1 MDYNISV
8 QLKGKIYIGVIS
20 IICLFI
26 DLIAFFFLY
35 FNNSRKQNKSLIPN
49 IIIVGC
55 FFQSII
61 SYCCLISTNIN
72 DFFNNNPLPKILTF
86 NFIIKGEEKFSI
98 FFGLTEY
105 LTNFM
110 KFFNFAIFIFSLIGS
125 YMTEI
130 FYCFES
136 IYLFQNPVSNTKTR
150 KIIYALLGSIITLIV
165 GFYSIGN
172 AFDPEKINKN
182 VNRSYI
188 FDDLDNDFDSILRN
202 CFSFDLEFAS
212 NFSNCVKIIFGN
224 DDRYFGIIIK
234 CINFPL
240 LILTIIYIFIDL
252 ISVVAILNSIKVQ
265 SKLFIY
271 EKAIFR
277 TRHIFYSFFGIIL
290 TLAIVI
296 PLYFI
301 IINENSYINDEIK
314 KYNILCS
321 FITIGLNIFG
331 VSNSIFRFLEIDI
344 PNHISFSGN
353 LSKEGYN
360 GKAIQQFLKL
370 IEDNEEKEN
379 LKLKL
384 QGKEE
389 EILRVSKVFED
400 KPFDE
405 KNIKEYLSHKK
416 SKGDIKNKL
425 SLSAQIAC
433 DFLSESVYYIVSC
446 ITYIGKNIKE
456 IPMIGDESYTM
467 CNEHILKTDSII
479 RKKKNNYKEIINND
493 LLIEKRDNRLL
504 SLISDDIKVAD
515 EEEKNLINTDDI
527 NKPEI
532 DDFIKPK
539 ENDSK
544 ENEWITHSIS
554 LKQVKLGNFFT
565 NFFSRNIKIIE
576 YAPEIF
582 RNILRLDKIDKK
594 QLISSFNVID
604 NILKLSN
611 FKGSEGKSGSIFF
624 ETHDKKF
631 IIKTISE
638 GELKSMMDNLI
649 QKYYTLFSTNVFS
662 NLTRIYGLYTLI
674 LGMSKVH
681 VVVMENIFP
690 FDKKS
695 LVCKYDLK
703 GSSAGRKTKKI
714 FDKKGVTLKDNDY
727 IELSNKDS
735 KFKINLTDESK
746 DYINQVMSGD
756 LNILEEARLM
766 DYSLFVCIAKKKL
779 IEKEKD
785 KIIIKDRIFES
796 TDKRYVYIL
805 GIIDYLTE
813 FGTKKKLE
821 YRYKRFFNKKKYAMS
836 SINPSKY
843 RQRFILFLK
852 KYSVL

>member
-1 MDYNISV
+1 MDYNDSV
-8 QLKGKIYIGVIS
+8 QLKGKIYIGIIS
-20 IICLFI
+20 IICLLVDI
-26 DLIAFFFLY
+26 IAFFFLY

-72 DFFNNNPLPKILTF
+72 DFFNNNPLPKILSFDFSLKGNENF
-86 NFIIKGEEKFSI
+86 NI
-98 FFGLTEY
+98 FFGLNEY
-105 LTNFM
+105 LIFFM
-110 KFFNFAIFIFSLIGS
+110 KFFNFTIFIFSMIGS

-150 KIIYALLGSIITLIV
+150 KIIYVLLGSIVTIIV
-165 GFYSIGN
+165 ACYSIGN
-172 AFDPEKINKN
+172 AFNPEKINKN
-182 VNRSYI
+182 VNRLYI
-188 FDDLDNDFDSILRN
+188 FEELDNDFDSILKN
-202 CFSFDLEFAS
+202 CFTFDLEFAS
-212 NFSNCVKIIFGN
+212 NFSKCVKIIFGN

-240 LILTIIYIFIDL
+240 LILATIYIFIDL

-271 EKAIFR
+271 EKTIFR
-277 TRHIFYSFFGIIL
+277 TRHIFYSLFGIIF
-290 TLAIVI
+290 TLAIVFS
-296 PLYFI
+296 LYFI
-301 IINENSYINDEIK
+301 IINENSYINDQIN

-321 FITIGLNIFG
+321 FITIGFNIFG
-331 VSNSIFRFLEIDI
+331 LSNSIFRILEIDI
-344 PNHISFSGN
+344 LNRISFSGN
-353 LSKEGYN
+353 LFKEGYN
-360 GKAIQQFLKL
+360 EKAIQQFLKL
-370 IEDNEEKEN
+370 IEDNEEKE
-379 LKLKL
+379 KLIQKL
-384 QGKEE
+384 QGKKEE
-389 EILRVSKVFED
+389 NQRISKIFED
-400 KPFDE
+400 KPLDE
-405 KNIKEYLSHKK
+405 KNINDYLSHKK
-416 SKGDIKNKL
+416 NKEGIKNKL

-433 DFLSESVYYIVSC
+433 DFISESVYYIVSC
-446 ITYIGKNIKE
+446 MTYIGKNIKE

-467 CNEHILKTDSII
+467 CNEHILKTDSSM
-479 RKKKNNYKEIINND
+479 RKKKNKYKDIINND
-493 LLIEKRDNRLL
+493 LIIEKRDNRLL
-504 SLISDDIKVAD
+504 SLIGDDMKVD
-515 EEEKNLINTDDI
+515 NEEENNMINTNEI
-527 NKPEI
+527 NKQENEDI
-532 DDFIKPK
+532 EPK

-544 ENEWITHSIS
+544 ENEWITRSIS

-565 NFFSRNIKIIE
+565 NFFSRKIKIIE

-594 QLISSFNVID
+594 QLISSFNVAD

-638 GELKSMMDNLI
+638 GELKSMMNKLI

-662 NLTRIYGLYTLI
+662 NLTHIYGLYTLI

-681 VVVMENIFP
+681 VAVMENIFP

-695 LVCKYDLK
+695 LICKYDLK
-703 GSSAGRKTKKI
+703 GSSAGRRTKKI

-735 KFKINLTDESK
+735 KYKINLTNESK

-756 LNILEEARLM
+756 LNILEEAKLM
-766 DYSLFVCIAKKKL
+766 DYSLFVCIAKKKN

-796 TDKRYVYIL
+796 TNKKYVYIL

-821 YRYKRFFNKKKYAMS
+821 YSYKRFFNKKKYAMS

>member
-1 MDYNISV
+1 MVYNDSV
-8 QLKGKIYIGVIS
+8 ELKGRTYIGIIS
-20 IICLFI
+20 IICLLV

-72 DFFNNNPLPKILTF
+72 DFFNNNPLPKILKF
-86 NFIIKGEEKFSI
+86 NFFTKREEKFSV

-110 KFFNFAIFIFSLIGS
+110 KFFNFAVFIFSLIGS

-136 IYLFQNPVSNTKTR
+136 IYLFQNPVSNTKNR
-150 KIIYALLGSIITLIV
+150 KILYSSLGSIITLIV

-172 AFDPEKINKN
+172 AFNPEKINKN
-182 VNRSYI
+182 VNRPYI
-188 FDDLDNDFDSILRN
+188 FDDLDNDYDSILRN
-202 CFSFDLEFAS
+202 CFNFDLEFAS

-240 LILTIIYIFIDL
+240 LILAIIFIFIDL

-290 TLAIVI
+290 TFSIVI

-301 IINENSYINDEIK
+301 IINENSYINDKIN

-344 PNHISFSGN
+344 LNHISFSGN
-353 LSKEGYN
+353 LFKEGYN
-360 GKAIQQFLKL
+360 EKAIQQFLKL
-370 IEDNEEKEN
+370 IEDNEEKE
-379 LKLKL
+379 KLIQKL
-384 QGKEE
+384 QGKVEE
-389 EILRVSKVFED
+389 SLRISKVFED

-405 KNIKEYLSHKK
+405 KNINEYLSHKK
-416 SKGDIKNKL
+416 SKQDIKNKL
-425 SLSAQIAC
+425 TLSAQIAC

-467 CNEHILKTDSII
+467 CNEHILKTDSSIGH
-479 RKKKNNYKEIINND
+479 KKNNYKEIINND

-504 SLISDDIKVAD
+504 SLIGEDIKVANED
-515 EEEKNLINTDDI
+515 ENNLINTNEI
-527 NKPEI
+527 NK
-532 DDFIKPK
+532 KAK

-544 ENEWITHSIS
+544 ENEWITRSIS

-565 NFFSRNIKIIE
+565 NFFSRKIKIIE

-649 QKYYTLFSTNVFS
+649 KKYYTLFSTNVFS

-796 TDKRYVYIL
+796 TDKKYVYIL

-821 YRYKRFFNKKKYAMS
+821 YSYKRFINKKKYAMS

>member
-1 MDYNISV
+1 MDYNDSV
-8 QLKGKIYIGVIS
+8 QLKGKIYIGIIS
-20 IICLFI
+20 IICLLVDI
-26 DLIAFFFLY
+26 IAFFFLY

-72 DFFNNNPLPKILTF
+72 DFFNNNPLPKILSFDFSLKGNENF
-86 NFIIKGEEKFSI
+86 NI
-98 FFGLTEY
+98 FFGLNEY
-105 LTNFM
+105 LIFFM
-110 KFFNFAIFIFSLIGS
+110 KFFNFTIFIFSMIGS

-136 IYLFQNPVSNTKTR
+136 IYLFQNPVSNTKNR
-150 KIIYALLGSIITLIV
+150 KIIYVLLGSIVTIIV
-165 GFYSIGN
+165 ACYSIGN
-172 AFDPEKINKN
+172 AFNPEKINKN
-182 VNRSYI
+182 VNRLYI
-188 FDDLDNDFDSILRN
+188 FEELDNDFDSILKN
-202 CFSFDLEFAS
+202 CFTFDLEFAS
-212 NFSNCVKIIFGN
+212 NFSKCVKIIFGN

-240 LILTIIYIFIDL
+240 LILATIYIFIDL

-271 EKAIFR
+271 EKTIFR
-277 TRHIFYSFFGIIL
+277 TRHIFYSLFGIIF
-290 TLAIVI
+290 TLAIVFS
-296 PLYFI
+296 LYFI
-301 IINENSYINDEIK
+301 IINENSYINDQIN

-321 FITIGLNIFG
+321 FITIGFNIFG
-331 VSNSIFRFLEIDI
+331 LSNSIFRILEIDI
-344 PNHISFSGN
+344 LNRISFSGN
-353 LSKEGYN
+353 LFKEGYN
-360 GKAIQQFLKL
+360 EKAIQQFLKL
-370 IEDNEEKEN
+370 IEDNEEKE
-379 LKLKL
+379 KLIQKL
-384 QGKEE
+384 QGKKEE
-389 EILRVSKVFED
+389 NQRISKIFED
-400 KPFDE
+400 KPLDE
-405 KNIKEYLSHKK
+405 KNINDYLSHKK
-416 SKGDIKNKL
+416 NKEGIKNKL

-433 DFLSESVYYIVSC
+433 DFISESVYYIVSYM
-446 ITYIGKNIKE
+446 TYIGKNIKE

-467 CNEHILKTDSII
+467 CNEHILKTDSSM
-479 RKKKNNYKEIINND
+479 RKKKNNYKDIINND
-493 LLIEKRDNRLL
+493 LIIEKRDKRLL
-504 SLISDDIKVAD
+504 SLIGDDMKVD
-515 EEEKNLINTDDI
+515 NEEESNMINTNEI
-527 NKPEI
+527 NKQENEDI
-532 DDFIKPK
+532 EPK

-544 ENEWITHSIS
+544 ENEWITRSIS

-565 NFFSRNIKIIE
+565 NFFSRKIKIIE

-594 QLISSFNVID
+594 QLISSFNVAD

-638 GELKSMMDNLI
+638 GELKSMMNKLI

-662 NLTRIYGLYTLI
+662 NLTHIYGLYTLI

-681 VVVMENIFP
+681 VAVMENIFP

-695 LVCKYDLK
+695 LICKYDLK
-703 GSSAGRKTKKI
+703 GSSAGRRTKKI

-735 KFKINLTDESK
+735 KYKINLTNESK

-756 LNILEEARLM
+756 LNILEEAKLM
-766 DYSLFVCIAKKKL
+766 DYSLFVCIAKKKN

-796 TDKRYVYIL
+796 TNKKYVYIL

-821 YRYKRFFNKKKYAMS
+821 YSYKRFFNKKKYAMS

>member
-1 MDYNISV
+1 MDYNDSV
-8 QLKGKIYIGVIS
+8 ELKGRTYIGIIS
-20 IICLFI
+20 IICLLV

-72 DFFNNNPLPKILTF
+72 DFFNNNPLPKILKF
-86 NFIIKGEEKFSI
+86 NFFIKREEKFSV

-110 KFFNFAIFIFSLIGS
+110 KFFNFAVFIFSLIGS

-136 IYLFQNPVSNTKTR
+136 IYLFQNPVSNTKNR
-150 KIIYALLGSIITLIV
+150 KILYSSLGSIITLIV

-172 AFDPEKINKN
+172 AFNPEKINKN
-182 VNRSYI
+182 VNRPYI
-188 FDDLDNDFDSILRN
+188 FDDLDNDYDSILRN
-202 CFSFDLEFAS
+202 CFNFDLEFAS
-212 NFSNCVKIIFGN
+212 NFSNCAKIIFGN
-224 DDRYFGIIIK
+224 DDRYFRIIIK

-240 LILTIIYIFIDL
+240 LILAIIFIFIDL

-290 TLAIVI
+290 TFSIVI

-301 IINENSYINDEIK
+301 IINENSYINDKIN

-344 PNHISFSGN
+344 LNHISFSGN
-353 LSKEGYN
+353 LFKEGYN
-360 GKAIQQFLKL
+360 EKAIQQFLKL
-370 IEDNEEKEN
+370 IEDNEEKE
-379 LKLKL
+379 KLIQKL
-384 QGKEE
+384 QGKVEE
-389 EILRVSKVFED
+389 SLRISKVFED

-405 KNIKEYLSHKK
+405 KNINEYLSHKK
-416 SKGDIKNKL
+416 SKQDIKNKL
-425 SLSAQIAC
+425 TLSAQIAC

-467 CNEHILKTDSII
+467 CNEHILKTDSSIGH
-479 RKKKNNYKEIINND
+479 KKNNYKEIINND

-504 SLISDDIKVAD
+504 SLIED
-515 EEEKNLINTDDI
+515 ENNLINTNEI
-527 NKPEI
+527 NK
-532 DDFIKPK
+532 KAK

-544 ENEWITHSIS
+544 ENEWITRSIS

-565 NFFSRNIKIIE
+565 NFFSRKIKIIE

-649 QKYYTLFSTNVFS
+649 KKYYTLFSTNVFS

-796 TDKRYVYIL
+796 TDKKYVYIL

-821 YRYKRFFNKKKYAMS
+821 YSYKRFINKKKYAMS

>member
-1 MDYNISV
+1 MDYNDSV
-8 QLKGKIYIGVIS
+8 ELKGRTYIGIIS
-20 IICLFI
+20 IICLLV

-72 DFFNNNPLPKILTF
+72 DFFNNNPLPKILKF
-86 NFIIKGEEKFSI
+86 NFFIKREEKFSV

-110 KFFNFAIFIFSLIGS
+110 KFFNFAVFIFSLIGS

-136 IYLFQNPVSNTKTR
+136 IYLFQNPVSNTKNR
-150 KIIYALLGSIITLIV
+150 KILYSSLGSIITLIV

-172 AFDPEKINKN
+172 AFNPEKINKN
-182 VNRSYI
+182 VNRPYI
-188 FDDLDNDFDSILRN
+188 FDDLDNDYDSILRN
-202 CFSFDLEFAS
+202 CFNFDLEFAS

-240 LILTIIYIFIDL
+240 LILAIIFIFIDL

-290 TLAIVI
+290 TFSIVI

-301 IINENSYINDEIK
+301 IINENSYINDKIN

-344 PNHISFSGN
+344 LNHISFSGN
-353 LSKEGYN
+353 LFKEGYN
-360 GKAIQQFLKL
+360 EKAIQQFLKL
-370 IEDNEEKEN
+370 IEDNEEKE
-379 LKLKL
+379 KLIQKL
-384 QGKEE
+384 QGKVEE
-389 EILRVSKVFED
+389 SLRISKVFED

-405 KNIKEYLSHKK
+405 KNINEYLSHKK
-416 SKGDIKNKL
+416 SKQDIKNKL
-425 SLSAQIAC
+425 TLSAQIAC

-467 CNEHILKTDSII
+467 CNEHILKTDSSIGH
-479 RKKKNNYKEIINND
+479 KKNNYKEIINND

-504 SLISDDIKVAD
+504 SLIGEDIKVANED
-515 EEEKNLINTDDI
+515 ENNLINTNEI
-527 NKPEI
+527 NKKE
-532 DDFIKPK
+532 K

-544 ENEWITHSIS
+544 ENEWITRSIS
-554 LKQVKLGNFFT
+554 LKQIKLGNFFT
-565 NFFSRNIKIIE
+565 NFFSRKIKIIE

-649 QKYYTLFSTNVFS
+649 KKYYTLFSTNVFS

-796 TDKRYVYIL
+796 TDKKYVYIL

-821 YRYKRFFNKKKYAMS
+821 YSYKRFINKKKYAMS

>member
-1 MDYNISV
+1 MVYNDSV
-8 QLKGKIYIGVIS
+8 ELKGRTYIGIIS
-20 IICLFI
+20 IICLLV

-72 DFFNNNPLPKILTF
+72 DFFNNNPLPKILKF
-86 NFIIKGEEKFSI
+86 NFFIKREEKFSV

-110 KFFNFAIFIFSLIGS
+110 KFFNFAVFIFSLIGS

-136 IYLFQNPVSNTKTR
+136 IYLFQNPVSNTKNR
-150 KIIYALLGSIITLIV
+150 KILYSSLGSIITLIV

-172 AFDPEKINKN
+172 AFNPEKINKN
-182 VNRSYI
+182 VNRPYI
-188 FDDLDNDFDSILRN
+188 FDDLDNDYDSILRN
-202 CFSFDLEFAS
+202 CFNFDLEFAS

-240 LILTIIYIFIDL
+240 LILAIIFIFIDL

-290 TLAIVI
+290 TFSIVI

-301 IINENSYINDEIK
+301 IINENSYINDKIN

-344 PNHISFSGN
+344 LNHISFSGN
-353 LSKEGYN
+353 LFKEGYN
-360 GKAIQQFLKL
+360 EKAIQQFLKL
-370 IEDNEEKEN
+370 IEDNEEKE
-379 LKLKL
+379 KLIQKL
-384 QGKEE
+384 QGKVEE
-389 EILRVSKVFED
+389 SLRISKVFED

-405 KNIKEYLSHKK
+405 KNINEYLSHKK
-416 SKGDIKNKL
+416 SKQDIKNKL
-425 SLSAQIAC
+425 TLSAQIAC

-467 CNEHILKTDSII
+467 CNEHILKTDSSIGH
-479 RKKKNNYKEIINND
+479 KKNNYKEIINND

-504 SLISDDIKVAD
+504 SLIGEDIKVANED
-515 EEEKNLINTDDI
+515 ENNLINTNEI
-527 NKPEI
+527 NK
-532 DDFIKPK
+532 KAK

-544 ENEWITHSIS
+544 ENEWITRSIS

-565 NFFSRNIKIIE
+565 NFFSRKIKIIE

-649 QKYYTLFSTNVFS
+649 KKYYTLFSTNVFS

-796 TDKRYVYIL
+796 TDKKYVYIL

-821 YRYKRFFNKKKYAMS
+821 YSYKRFINKKKYAMS

>member
-1 MDYNISV
+1 MDYNDSV
-8 QLKGKIYIGVIS
+8 QLKGKIYIGIIS
-20 IICLFI
+20 IICLLVDI
-26 DLIAFFFLY
+26 IAFFFLY
-35 FNNSRKQNKSLIPN
+35 FNNSRKHNKSLIPN

-72 DFFNNNPLPKILTF
+72 DFFNNNPLPKILSFDFSLKGNENF
-86 NFIIKGEEKFSI
+86 NI
-98 FFGLTEY
+98 FFGLNEY
-105 LTNFM
+105 LIFFM
-110 KFFNFAIFIFSLIGS
+110 KFFNFTIFIFSMIGS

-136 IYLFQNPVSNTKTR
+136 IYLFQNPVSNTKNR
-150 KIIYALLGSIITLIV
+150 KIIYVLLGSIVTIIV
-165 GFYSIGN
+165 ACYSIGN
-172 AFDPEKINKN
+172 AFNPEKINKN
-182 VNRSYI
+182 VNRLYI
-188 FDDLDNDFDSILRN
+188 FEELDNDFDSILKN
-202 CFSFDLEFAS
+202 CFTFDLEFAS
-212 NFSNCVKIIFGN
+212 NFSKCVKIIFGN

-240 LILTIIYIFIDL
+240 LILATIYIFIDL

-271 EKAIFR
+271 EKTIFR
-277 TRHIFYSFFGIIL
+277 TRHIFYSLFGIIF
-290 TLAIVI
+290 TLAIVFS
-296 PLYFI
+296 LYFI
-301 IINENSYINDEIK
+301 IINENSYINDQIN

-321 FITIGLNIFG
+321 FITIGFNIFG
-331 VSNSIFRFLEIDI
+331 LSNSIFRILEIDI
-344 PNHISFSGN
+344 LNRISFSGN
-353 LSKEGYN
+353 LFKEGYN
-360 GKAIQQFLKL
+360 EKAIQQFLKL
-370 IEDNEEKEN
+370 IEDNEEKE
-379 LKLKL
+379 KLIQKL
-384 QGKEE
+384 QGKKEE
-389 EILRVSKVFED
+389 NQRISKIFED
-400 KPFDE
+400 KPLDE
-405 KNIKEYLSHKK
+405 KNINDYLSHKK
-416 SKGDIKNKL
+416 NKEGIKNKL

-433 DFLSESVYYIVSC
+433 DFISESVYYIVSC
-446 ITYIGKNIKE
+446 MTYIGKNIKE

-467 CNEHILKTDSII
+467 CNEHILKTDSSM
-479 RKKKNNYKEIINND
+479 RKKKNKYKDIINND
-493 LLIEKRDNRLL
+493 LIIEKRDNRLL
-504 SLISDDIKVAD
+504 SLIGDDMKVD
-515 EEEKNLINTDDI
+515 NEEENNMINTNEI
-527 NKPEI
+527 NKQENEDI
-532 DDFIKPK
+532 EPK

-544 ENEWITHSIS
+544 ENEWITRSIS

-565 NFFSRNIKIIE
+565 NFFSRKIKIIE

-594 QLISSFNVID
+594 QLISSFNVAD

-638 GELKSMMDNLI
+638 GELKSMMNKLI

-662 NLTRIYGLYTLI
+662 NLTHIYGLYTLI

-681 VVVMENIFP
+681 VAVMENIFP

-695 LVCKYDLK
+695 LICKYDLK
-703 GSSAGRKTKKI
+703 GSSAGRRTKKI

-735 KFKINLTDESK
+735 KYKINLTNESK

-756 LNILEEARLM
+756 LNILEEAKLM
-766 DYSLFVCIAKKKL
+766 DYSLFVCIAKKKN

-796 TDKRYVYIL
+796 TNKKYVYIL

-821 YRYKRFFNKKKYAMS
+821 YSYKRFFNKKKYAMS

>member
-1 MDYNISV
+1 MDYNDSV
-8 QLKGKIYIGVIS
+8 QLKGKIYIGIIS
-20 IICLFI
+20 IICLLVDI
-26 DLIAFFFLY
+26 IAFFFLY

-72 DFFNNNPLPKILTF
+72 DFFNNNPLPKILSFDFSLKGNEHF
-86 NFIIKGEEKFSI
+86 NI
-98 FFGLTEY
+98 FFGLNEY
-105 LTNFM
+105 LIFFM
-110 KFFNFAIFIFSLIGS
+110 KFFNFTIFIFSMIGS

-150 KIIYALLGSIITLIV
+150 KIIYVLLGSIVTIIV
-165 GFYSIGN
+165 ACYSIGN
-172 AFDPEKINKN
+172 AFNPEKINKN
-182 VNRSYI
+182 VNRLYI
-188 FDDLDNDFDSILRN
+188 FEELDNDFDSILKN
-202 CFSFDLEFAS
+202 CFTFDLEFAS
-212 NFSNCVKIIFGN
+212 NFSKCVKIIFGN

-240 LILTIIYIFIDL
+240 LILATIYIFIDL

-271 EKAIFR
+271 EKTIFR
-277 TRHIFYSFFGIIL
+277 TRHIFYSLFGIIF
-290 TLAIVI
+290 TLAIVFS
-296 PLYFI
+296 LYFI
-301 IINENSYINDEIK
+301 IINENSCINDQIN

-321 FITIGLNIFG
+321 FITIGFNIFG
-331 VSNSIFRFLEIDI
+331 LSNSIFRILEIDI
-344 PNHISFSGN
+344 LNRISFSGN
-353 LSKEGYN
+353 LFKEGYN
-360 GKAIQQFLKL
+360 EKAIQQFLKL
-370 IEDNEEKEN
+370 IEDNEEKE
-379 LKLKL
+379 KLIQKL
-384 QGKEE
+384 QGKKEE
-389 EILRVSKVFED
+389 NQRISKIFED
-400 KPFDE
+400 KPLDE
-405 KNIKEYLSHKK
+405 KNINDYLSHKK
-416 SKGDIKNKL
+416 NKEGIKNKL

-433 DFLSESVYYIVSC
+433 DFISESVYYIVSC
-446 ITYIGKNIKE
+446 MTYIGKNIKE

-467 CNEHILKTDSII
+467 CNEHILKTDSSM
-479 RKKKNNYKEIINND
+479 RKKKNNYKDIINND
-493 LLIEKRDNRLL
+493 LIIEKRDNRLL
-504 SLISDDIKVAD
+504 SLIGDDMKVD
-515 EEEKNLINTDDI
+515 NEEENNMINTNEI
-527 NKPEI
+527 NKQENEDI
-532 DDFIKPK
+532 EPK

-544 ENEWITHSIS
+544 ENEWITRSIS

-565 NFFSRNIKIIE
+565 NFFSRKIKIIE

-594 QLISSFNVID
+594 QLISSFNVAD

-638 GELKSMMDNLI
+638 GELKSMMNKLI

-662 NLTRIYGLYTLI
+662 NLTHIYGLYTLI

-681 VVVMENIFP
+681 VAVMENIFP

-695 LVCKYDLK
+695 LICKYDLK
-703 GSSAGRKTKKI
+703 GSSAGRRTKKI

-735 KFKINLTDESK
+735 KYKINLTNESK

-756 LNILEEARLM
+756 LNILEEAKLM
-766 DYSLFVCIAKKKL
+766 DYSLFVCIAKKKN

-796 TDKRYVYIL
+796 TNKKYVYIL

-821 YRYKRFFNKKKYAMS
+821 YSYKRFFK
-836 SINPSKY
+836 
-843 RQRFILFLK
+843 FLF
-852 KYSVL
+852 

>member
-1 MDYNISV
+1 MDYNDSV
-8 QLKGKIYIGVIS
+8 ELKGRTYIGIIS
-20 IICLFI
+20 IICLLV

-72 DFFNNNPLPKILTF
+72 DFFNNNPLPKILKF
-86 NFIIKGEEKFSI
+86 NFFIKREEKFSV

-110 KFFNFAIFIFSLIGS
+110 KFFNFAVFIFSLIGS

-136 IYLFQNPVSNTKTR
+136 IYLFQNPVSNTKNR
-150 KIIYALLGSIITLIV
+150 KILYSSLGSIITLIV

-172 AFDPEKINKN
+172 AFNPEKINKN
-182 VNRSYI
+182 VNRPYI
-188 FDDLDNDFDSILRN
+188 FDDLDNDYDSILRN
-202 CFSFDLEFAS
+202 CFNFDLEFAS

-240 LILTIIYIFIDL
+240 LILAIIFIFIDL

-290 TLAIVI
+290 TFSIVI

-301 IINENSYINDEIK
+301 IINENSYINDKIN

-344 PNHISFSGN
+344 LNHISFSGN
-353 LSKEGYN
+353 LFKEGYN
-360 GKAIQQFLKL
+360 EKAIQQFLKL
-370 IEDNEEKEN
+370 IEDNEEKE
-379 LKLKL
+379 KLIQKL
-384 QGKEE
+384 QGKVEE
-389 EILRVSKVFED
+389 SLRISKVFED

-405 KNIKEYLSHKK
+405 KNINDYLSHKK
-416 SKGDIKNKL
+416 SKEGIKNKL

-467 CNEHILKTDSII
+467 CNEHILKTDSSIGH
-479 RKKKNNYKEIINND
+479 KKNNYKEIINND

-504 SLISDDIKVAD
+504 SLIGEDIKVAD
-515 EEEKNLINTDDI
+515 EHENNLINTNEI
-527 NKPEI
+527 NK
-532 DDFIKPK
+532 KAK

-544 ENEWITHSIS
+544 ENEWITRSIS

-565 NFFSRNIKIIE
+565 NFFSRKIKIIE

-649 QKYYTLFSTNVFS
+649 KKYYTLFSTNVFS

-796 TDKRYVYIL
+796 TDKKYVYIL

-821 YRYKRFFNKKKYAMS
+821 YSYKRFINKKKYAMS

>member
-1 MDYNISV
+1 MDYNDSV
-8 QLKGKIYIGVIS
+8 ELRGKIYIGIIS
-20 IICLFI
+20 IICLLV
-26 DLIAFFFLY
+26 DLITFFFLY
-35 FNNSRKQNKSLIPN
+35 FNNSRKQNKSLIPH
-49 IIIVGC
+49 IIIIGC

-86 NFIIKGEEKFSI
+86 NLNINGKENFSI
-98 FFGLTEY
+98 FFGLTEH

-110 KFFNFAIFIFSLIGS
+110 KFFNFAVFIFSLIGS

-136 IYLFQNPVSNTKTR
+136 IYLFQNPVSNTRTR

-172 AFDPEKINKN
+172 ALNPEKINKN

-188 FDDLDNDFDSILRN
+188 FDDFDNDYDSILRN
-202 CFSFDLEFAS
+202 CFSFDLEFTP

-234 CINFPL
+234 CINLPL
-240 LILTIIYIFIDL
+240 LVLAIIYISIDL
-252 ISVVAILNSIKVQ
+252 ISVIAILNSIKVQ

-271 EKAIFR
+271 EKEIFR

-290 TLAIVI
+290 TLAIVF

-301 IINENSYINDEIK
+301 IINENSYINDKIN

-321 FITIGLNIFG
+321 FITIGFNIFG
-331 VSNSIFRFLEIDI
+331 LSNSIIRFLEIDI
-344 PNHISFSGN
+344 LSHISFSGN

-360 GKAIQQFLKL
+360 EKAIQQFLKL
-370 IEDNEEKEN
+370 IEDNEEKE
-379 LKLKL
+379 KLKQKL
-384 QGKEE
+384 KDQEE
-389 EILRVSKVFED
+389 EKLRISKVFED

-405 KNIKEYLSHKK
+405 KNINDYLSHKK
-416 SKGDIKNKL
+416 SKEGIKNKL

-433 DFLSESVYYIVSC
+433 DFLSESVFYIVSC
-446 ITYIGKNIKE
+446 INYIGKNIKE
-456 IPMIGDESYTM
+456 IPMIGDESFTL
-467 CNEHILKTDSII
+467 CNEHILKTDSSIGQ
-479 RKKKNNYKEIINND
+479 KKNNYKEIINND
-493 LLIEKRDNRLL
+493 LLIEKRDNRLI
-504 SLISDDIKVAD
+504 SLIDEEIKVSYK
-515 EEEKNLINTDDI
+515 EENNIINTNEI
-527 NKPEI
+527 NKPENDI
-532 DDFIKPK
+532 NMKPK
-539 ENDSK
+539 ENDST
-544 ENEWITHSIS
+544 ENEWITRSIS

-565 NFFSRNIKIIE
+565 NFFSRKIKIIE

-662 NLTRIYGLYTLI
+662 NLTHIYGLYTLI

-703 GSSAGRKTKKI
+703 GSSIGRKTNKI
-714 FDKKGVTLKDNDY
+714 FDNKGVTLKDNDY

-735 KFKINLTDESK
+735 KYKINLTNESK

-766 DYSLFVCIAKKKL
+766 DYSLFVCIAKKKN

-796 TDKRYVYIL
+796 TDKKYVYIL

-821 YRYKRFFNKKKYAMS
+821 YSYKRFINRKKYAMS

>member
-1 MDYNISV
+1 MDYNDSV
-8 QLKGKIYIGVIS
+8 ELKGRTYIGIIS
-20 IICLFI
+20 IICLLV

-72 DFFNNNPLPKILTF
+72 DFFNNNPLPKILKF
-86 NFIIKGEEKFSI
+86 NFFIKREEKFSV

-110 KFFNFAIFIFSLIGS
+110 KFFNFAVFIFSLIGS

-136 IYLFQNPVSNTKTR
+136 IYLFQNPVSNTKNR
-150 KIIYALLGSIITLIV
+150 KILYSSLGSILTLIV

-172 AFDPEKINKN
+172 AFNPEKINKN
-182 VNRSYI
+182 VNRPYI
-188 FDDLDNDFDSILRN
+188 FDDLDNDYDSILRN
-202 CFSFDLEFAS
+202 CFNFDLEFAS

-240 LILTIIYIFIDL
+240 LILAIIFIFIDL

-290 TLAIVI
+290 TFSIVI

-301 IINENSYINDEIK
+301 IINENSYINDKIN

-344 PNHISFSGN
+344 LNHISFSGN
-353 LSKEGYN
+353 LFKEGYN
-360 GKAIQQFLKL
+360 EKAIQQFLKL
-370 IEDNEEKEN
+370 IEDNEEKE
-379 LKLKL
+379 KLIQKL
-384 QGKEE
+384 QGKVEE
-389 EILRVSKVFED
+389 SLRISKVFED

-405 KNIKEYLSHKK
+405 KNINEYLSHKK
-416 SKGDIKNKL
+416 SKQDIKNKL
-425 SLSAQIAC
+425 TLSAQIAC

-467 CNEHILKTDSII
+467 CNEHILKTDSSIGH
-479 RKKKNNYKEIINND
+479 KKNNYKEIINND

-504 SLISDDIKVAD
+504 SLIGEDIKVAD
-515 EEEKNLINTDDI
+515 EDENNLINTNEI
-527 NKPEI
+527 NK
-532 DDFIKPK
+532 KAK

-544 ENEWITHSIS
+544 E
-554 LKQVKLGNFFT
+554 
-565 NFFSRNIKIIE
+565 
-576 YAPEIF
+576 F

-649 QKYYTLFSTNVFS
+649 KKYYTLFSTNVFS

-796 TDKRYVYIL
+796 TDKKYVYIL

-821 YRYKRFFNKKKYAMS
+821 YSYKRFINKKKYAMS

>member
-1 MDYNISV
+1 MDYNDSV
-8 QLKGKIYIGVIS
+8 QLKGKIYIGIIS
-20 IICLFI
+20 IICLFVDI
-26 DLIAFFFLY
+26 IAFFFLY

-72 DFFNNNPLPKILTF
+72 DFFNNNPLPKILSFDFILKGNENF
-86 NFIIKGEEKFSI
+86 NI
-98 FFGLTEY
+98 FFGLNEY
-105 LTNFM
+105 LIFFM
-110 KFFNFAIFIFSLIGS
+110 KFFNFTIFIFSMIGS

-136 IYLFQNPVSNTKTR
+136 IYLFQNPVSNTKNR
-150 KIIYALLGSIITLIV
+150 KIIYVLLGSIVTIIV
-165 GFYSIGN
+165 ACYSIGN
-172 AFDPEKINKN
+172 AFNPEKINKN
-182 VNRSYI
+182 VNRLYI
-188 FDDLDNDFDSILRN
+188 FEELDNDFDSILKN
-202 CFSFDLEFAS
+202 CFTFDLEFAS
-212 NFSNCVKIIFGN
+212 NFSKCVKIIFGN

-240 LILTIIYIFIDL
+240 LTLATIYIFIDL

-271 EKAIFR
+271 EKTIFR
-277 TRHIFYSFFGIIL
+277 TRHIFYSLFGIIF
-290 TLAIVI
+290 TLAIVFS
-296 PLYFI
+296 LYFI
-301 IINENSYINDEIK
+301 IINENSYINDQIN

-321 FITIGLNIFG
+321 FITIGFNIFG
-331 VSNSIFRFLEIDI
+331 LSNSIFRILEIDI
-344 PNHISFSGN
+344 LNRISFSGN
-353 LSKEGYN
+353 LFKEGYN
-360 GKAIQQFLKL
+360 EKAIQQFLKL
-370 IEDNEEKEN
+370 IEDNEEKE
-379 LKLKL
+379 KLIQKL
-384 QGKEE
+384 QGKKEE
-389 EILRVSKVFED
+389 NQRISKVFED
-400 KPFDE
+400 KPLDE
-405 KNIKEYLSHKK
+405 KNINDYLSHKK
-416 SKGDIKNKL
+416 NKEGIKNKL

-433 DFLSESVYYIVSC
+433 DFISESVYYIVSC
-446 ITYIGKNIKE
+446 MTYIGKNIKE

-467 CNEHILKTDSII
+467 CNEHILKTDSSM
-479 RKKKNNYKEIINND
+479 RKKKNNYKDIINND
-493 LLIEKRDNRLL
+493 LIIEKRDNRLL
-504 SLISDDIKVAD
+504 SLIGDDMKVD
-515 EEEKNLINTDDI
+515 NEEESNMINTNEI
-527 NKPEI
+527 NKQENEDI
-532 DDFIKPK
+532 EPK

-544 ENEWITHSIS
+544 ENEWITRSIS

-565 NFFSRNIKIIE
+565 NFFSRKIKIIE

-594 QLISSFNVID
+594 QLISSFNVAD

-638 GELKSMMDNLI
+638 GELKSMMNKLI

-662 NLTRIYGLYTLI
+662 NLTHIYGLYTLI

-681 VVVMENIFP
+681 VAVMENIFP

-695 LVCKYDLK
+695 LICKYDLK
-703 GSSAGRKTKKI
+703 GSSAGRRTKKI

-735 KFKINLTDESK
+735 KYKINLTNESK

-756 LNILEEARLM
+756 LNILEEAKLM
-766 DYSLFVCIAKKKL
+766 DYSLFVCIAKKKN

-796 TDKRYVYIL
+796 TNKKYVYIL

-821 YRYKRFFNKKKYAMS
+821 YSYKRFFNKKKYAMS

>member
-1 MDYNISV
+1 MDYNDSV
-8 QLKGKIYIGVIS
+8 QLKGKIYIGIIS
-20 IICLFI
+20 IICLLVDI
-26 DLIAFFFLY
+26 IAFFFLY

-72 DFFNNNPLPKILTF
+72 DFFNNNPLPKILSFDFSLKGNENF
-86 NFIIKGEEKFSI
+86 NI
-98 FFGLTEY
+98 FFGLNEY
-105 LTNFM
+105 LIFFM
-110 KFFNFAIFIFSLIGS
+110 KFFNFTIFIFSMIGS

-136 IYLFQNPVSNTKTR
+136 IYLFQNPVSNTKNR
-150 KIIYALLGSIITLIV
+150 KIIYVLLGSIVTIIV
-165 GFYSIGN
+165 ACYSIGN
-172 AFDPEKINKN
+172 AFNPEKINKN
-182 VNRSYI
+182 VNRLYI
-188 FDDLDNDFDSILRN
+188 FEELDNDFDSILKN
-202 CFSFDLEFAS
+202 CFTFDLEFAS
-212 NFSNCVKIIFGN
+212 NFSKCVKIIFGN

-240 LILTIIYIFIDL
+240 LILATIYIFIDL

-271 EKAIFR
+271 EKTIFR
-277 TRHIFYSFFGIIL
+277 TRHIFYSLFGIIF
-290 TLAIVI
+290 TLAIVFS
-296 PLYFI
+296 LYFI
-301 IINENSYINDEIK
+301 IINENSYINDQIN

-321 FITIGLNIFG
+321 FITIGFNIFG
-331 VSNSIFRFLEIDI
+331 LSNSIFRILEIDI
-344 PNHISFSGN
+344 LNRISFSGN
-353 LSKEGYN
+353 LFKEGYN
-360 GKAIQQFLKL
+360 EKAIQQFLKL
-370 IEDNEEKEN
+370 IEDNEEKE
-379 LKLKL
+379 KLIQKL
-384 QGKEE
+384 QGKKEE
-389 EILRVSKVFED
+389 NQRISKIFED
-400 KPFDE
+400 KPLDE
-405 KNIKEYLSHKK
+405 KNINDYLSHKK
-416 SKGDIKNKL
+416 NKEGIKNKL

-433 DFLSESVYYIVSC
+433 DFISESVYYIVSC
-446 ITYIGKNIKE
+446 MTYIGKNIKE

-467 CNEHILKTDSII
+467 CNEHILKTDSSM
-479 RKKKNNYKEIINND
+479 RKKKNNYKDIINND
-493 LLIEKRDNRLL
+493 LIIEKRDNRLL
-504 SLISDDIKVAD
+504 SLIGDDMKVD
-515 EEEKNLINTDDI
+515 NEEENNMINTNEI
-527 NKPEI
+527 NKQENEDI
-532 DDFIKPK
+532 EPK

-544 ENEWITHSIS
+544 ENEWITRSIS

-565 NFFSRNIKIIE
+565 NFFSRKIKIIE

-594 QLISSFNVID
+594 QLISSFNVAD

-638 GELKSMMDNLI
+638 GELKSMMNKLI

-662 NLTRIYGLYTLI
+662 NLTHIYGLYTLI

-681 VVVMENIFP
+681 VAVMENIFP

-695 LVCKYDLK
+695 LICKYDLK
-703 GSSAGRKTKKI
+703 GSSAGRRTKKI

-735 KFKINLTDESK
+735 KYKINLTNESK

-756 LNILEEARLM
+756 LNILEEAKLM
-766 DYSLFVCIAKKKL
+766 DYSLFVCIAKKKN

-796 TDKRYVYIL
+796 TNKKYVYIL

-821 YRYKRFFNKKKYAMS
+821 YSYKRFFNKKKYAMS

>member
-1 MDYNISV
+1 MDYNDSV
-8 QLKGKIYIGVIS
+8 QLKGKIYIGIIS
-20 IICLFI
+20 IICLLVDI
-26 DLIAFFFLY
+26 IAFFFLY
-35 FNNSRKQNKSLIPN
+35 FNNSRKHNKSLIPN

-72 DFFNNNPLPKILTF
+72 DFFNNNPLPKILSFDFSLKGNENF
-86 NFIIKGEEKFSI
+86 NI
-98 FFGLTEY
+98 FFGLNEY
-105 LTNFM
+105 LIFFM
-110 KFFNFAIFIFSLIGS
+110 KFFNFTIFIFSMIGS

-136 IYLFQNPVSNTKTR
+136 IYLFQNPVSNTKNR
-150 KIIYALLGSIITLIV
+150 KIIYVLLGSIVTIIV
-165 GFYSIGN
+165 ACYSIGN
-172 AFDPEKINKN
+172 AFNPEKINKN
-182 VNRSYI
+182 VNRLYI
-188 FDDLDNDFDSILRN
+188 FEELDNDFDSILKN
-202 CFSFDLEFAS
+202 CFTFDLEFAS
-212 NFSNCVKIIFGN
+212 NFSKCVKIIFGN

-240 LILTIIYIFIDL
+240 LILATIYIFIDL

-271 EKAIFR
+271 EKTIFR
-277 TRHIFYSFFGIIL
+277 TRHIFYSLFGIIF
-290 TLAIVI
+290 TLAIVFS
-296 PLYFI
+296 LYFI
-301 IINENSYINDEIK
+301 IINENSYINDQIN

-321 FITIGLNIFG
+321 FITIGFNIFG
-331 VSNSIFRFLEIDI
+331 LSNSIFRILEIDI
-344 PNHISFSGN
+344 LNRISFSGN
-353 LSKEGYN
+353 LFKEGYN
-360 GKAIQQFLKL
+360 EKAIQQFLKL
-370 IEDNEEKEN
+370 IEDNEEKE
-379 LKLKL
+379 KLIQKL
-384 QGKEE
+384 QGKKEE
-389 EILRVSKVFED
+389 NQRISKIFED
-400 KPFDE
+400 KPLDE
-405 KNIKEYLSHKK
+405 KNINDYLSHKK
-416 SKGDIKNKL
+416 NKEGIKNKL

-433 DFLSESVYYIVSC
+433 DFISESVYYIVSC
-446 ITYIGKNIKE
+446 MTYIGKNIKE

-467 CNEHILKTDSII
+467 CNEHILKTDSSM
-479 RKKKNNYKEIINND
+479 RKKKNKYKDIINND
-493 LLIEKRDNRLL
+493 LIIEKRDNRLL
-504 SLISDDIKVAD
+504 SLIGDDMKVD
-515 EEEKNLINTDDI
+515 NEEENNMINTNEI
-527 NKPEI
+527 NKQENEDI
-532 DDFIKPK
+532 EPK

-544 ENEWITHSIS
+544 ENEWITRSIS

-565 NFFSRNIKIIE
+565 NFFSRKIKIIE

-594 QLISSFNVID
+594 QLISSFNVAD

-611 FKGSEGKSGSIFF
+611 FKGTEGKSGSIFF

-638 GELKSMMDNLI
+638 GELKSMMNKLI

-662 NLTRIYGLYTLI
+662 NLTHIYGLYTLI

-681 VVVMENIFP
+681 VAVMENIFP

-695 LVCKYDLK
+695 LICKYDLK
-703 GSSAGRKTKKI
+703 GSSAGRRTKKI

-735 KFKINLTDESK
+735 KYKINLTNESK

-756 LNILEEARLM
+756 LNILEEAKLM
-766 DYSLFVCIAKKKL
+766 DYSLFVCIAKKKN

-796 TDKRYVYIL
+796 TNKKYVYIL

-821 YRYKRFFNKKKYAMS
+821 YSYKRFFNKKKYAMS

>member
-1 MDYNISV
+1 MDYNDSV
-8 QLKGKIYIGVIS
+8 ELKGRTYIGIIS
-20 IICLFI
+20 IICLLV

-72 DFFNNNPLPKILTF
+72 DFFNNNPLPKILKF
-86 NFIIKGEEKFSI
+86 NLFIKREEKFSV

-110 KFFNFAIFIFSLIGS
+110 KFFNFAVFIFSLIGS

-136 IYLFQNPVSNTKTR
+136 IYLFQNPVSNTKNR
-150 KIIYALLGSIITLIV
+150 KILYSSLGSIITLIV

-172 AFDPEKINKN
+172 AFNPEKINKN
-182 VNRSYI
+182 VNRPYI
-188 FDDLDNDFDSILRN
+188 FDDLDNDYDSILRN
-202 CFSFDLEFAS
+202 CFNFDLEFAS

-240 LILTIIYIFIDL
+240 LILAIIFIFIDL

-290 TLAIVI
+290 TFSIVI

-301 IINENSYINDEIK
+301 IINENSYINDKIN

-344 PNHISFSGN
+344 LNHISFSGN
-353 LSKEGYN
+353 LFKEGYN
-360 GKAIQQFLKL
+360 EKAIQQFLKL
-370 IEDNEEKEN
+370 IEDNEEKE
-379 LKLKL
+379 KLIQKL
-384 QGKEE
+384 QGKVEE
-389 EILRVSKVFED
+389 SLRISKVFED

-405 KNIKEYLSHKK
+405 KNINEYLSHKK
-416 SKGDIKNKL
+416 SKQDIKNKL

-467 CNEHILKTDSII
+467 CNEHILKTDSSIGH
-479 RKKKNNYKEIINND
+479 KKNNYKEIINND

-504 SLISDDIKVAD
+504 SLIGEDIKVAD
-515 EEEKNLINTDDI
+515 EDENNLINTNEI
-527 NKPEI
+527 NK
-532 DDFIKPK
+532 KAK

-544 ENEWITHSIS
+544 ENEWITRSIS

-565 NFFSRNIKIIE
+565 NFFSRKIKIIE

-649 QKYYTLFSTNVFS
+649 KKYYTLFSTNVFS

-796 TDKRYVYIL
+796 TDKKYVYIL

-821 YRYKRFFNKKKYAMS
+821 YSYKRFINKKKYAMS

>member
-1 MDYNISV
+1 MDYNDSV
-8 QLKGKIYIGVIS
+8 QLKGKIYIGIIS
-20 IICLFI
+20 IICLLVDI
-26 DLIAFFFLY
+26 IAFFFLY

-72 DFFNNNPLPKILTF
+72 DFFNNNPLPKILSFDFILKGNENF
-86 NFIIKGEEKFSI
+86 NI
-98 FFGLTEY
+98 FFGLNEY
-105 LTNFM
+105 LIFFM
-110 KFFNFAIFIFSLIGS
+110 KFFNFTIFIFSMIGS

-136 IYLFQNPVSNTKTR
+136 IYLFQNPVSNTKNR
-150 KIIYALLGSIITLIV
+150 KIIYVLLGSIVTIIV
-165 GFYSIGN
+165 ACYSIGN
-172 AFDPEKINKN
+172 AFNPEKINKN
-182 VNRSYI
+182 VNRLYI
-188 FDDLDNDFDSILRN
+188 FEELDNDFDSILKN
-202 CFSFDLEFAS
+202 CFTFDLEFAS
-212 NFSNCVKIIFGN
+212 NFSKCVKIIFGN

-240 LILTIIYIFIDL
+240 LTLATIYIFIDL

-271 EKAIFR
+271 EKTIFR
-277 TRHIFYSFFGIIL
+277 TRHIFYSLFGIIF
-290 TLAIVI
+290 TLAIVFS
-296 PLYFI
+296 LYFI
-301 IINENSYINDEIK
+301 IINENSYINDQIN

-321 FITIGLNIFG
+321 FITIGFNIFG
-331 VSNSIFRFLEIDI
+331 LSNSIFRILEIDI
-344 PNHISFSGN
+344 LNRISFSGN
-353 LSKEGYN
+353 LFKEGYN
-360 GKAIQQFLKL
+360 EKAIQQFLKL
-370 IEDNEEKEN
+370 IEDNEEKE
-379 LKLKL
+379 KLIQKL
-384 QGKEE
+384 QGKKEE
-389 EILRVSKVFED
+389 NQRISKIFED
-400 KPFDE
+400 KPLDE
-405 KNIKEYLSHKK
+405 KNINDYLSHKK
-416 SKGDIKNKL
+416 NKEGIKNKL

-433 DFLSESVYYIVSC
+433 DFISESVYYIVSC
-446 ITYIGKNIKE
+446 MTYIGKNIKE

-467 CNEHILKTDSII
+467 CNEHILKTDSSM
-479 RKKKNNYKEIINND
+479 RKKKNNYKDIINND
-493 LLIEKRDNRLL
+493 LIIEKRDNRLL
-504 SLISDDIKVAD
+504 SLIGDDMKVD
-515 EEEKNLINTDDI
+515 NEEENNMINTNEI
-527 NKPEI
+527 NKQENEDI
-532 DDFIKPK
+532 EPK

-544 ENEWITHSIS
+544 ENEWITRSIS

-565 NFFSRNIKIIE
+565 NFFSRKIKIIE

-594 QLISSFNVID
+594 QLISSFNVAD

-638 GELKSMMDNLI
+638 GELKSMMNKLI

-662 NLTRIYGLYTLI
+662 NLTHIYGLYTLI

-681 VVVMENIFP
+681 VAVMENIFP

-695 LVCKYDLK
+695 LICKYDLK
-703 GSSAGRKTKKI
+703 GSSAGRRTKKI

-735 KFKINLTDESK
+735 KYKINLTNESK

-756 LNILEEARLM
+756 LNILEEAKLM
-766 DYSLFVCIAKKKL
+766 DYSLFVCIAKKKN

-796 TDKRYVYIL
+796 TNKKYVYIL

-821 YRYKRFFNKKKYAMS
+821 YSYKRFFNKKKYAMS

>member
-1 MDYNISV
+1 MI
-8 QLKGKIYIGVIS
+8 
-20 IICLFI
+20 
-26 DLIAFFFLY
+26 
-35 FNNSRKQNKSLIPN
+35 
-49 IIIVGC
+49 
-55 FFQSII
+55 
-61 SYCCLISTNIN
+61 
-72 DFFNNNPLPKILTF
+72 
-86 NFIIKGEEKFSI
+86 
-98 FFGLTEY
+98 
-105 LTNFM
+105 
-110 KFFNFAIFIFSLIGS
+110 
-125 YMTEI
+125 EI

-136 IYLFQNPVSNTKTR
+136 IYLFQNPVSNTKNR
-150 KIIYALLGSIITLIV
+150 KILYSSLGSIITLIV

-172 AFDPEKINKN
+172 AFNPEKINKN
-182 VNRSYI
+182 VNRPYI
-188 FDDLDNDFDSILRN
+188 FDDLDNDYDSILRN
-202 CFSFDLEFAS
+202 CFNFDLEFAS

-240 LILTIIYIFIDL
+240 LILAIIFIFIDL

-290 TLAIVI
+290 TFSIVI

-301 IINENSYINDEIK
+301 IINENSYINDKIN

-344 PNHISFSGN
+344 LNHISFSGN
-353 LSKEGYN
+353 LFKEGYN
-360 GKAIQQFLKL
+360 EKAIQQFLKL
-370 IEDNEEKEN
+370 IEDNEEKE
-379 LKLKL
+379 KLIQKL
-384 QGKEE
+384 QGKVEE
-389 EILRVSKVFED
+389 SLRISKVFED

-405 KNIKEYLSHKK
+405 KNINEYLSHKK
-416 SKGDIKNKL
+416 SKQDIKNKL
-425 SLSAQIAC
+425 TLSAQIAC

-467 CNEHILKTDSII
+467 CNEHILKTDSSIGH
-479 RKKKNNYKEIINND
+479 KKNNYKEIINND

-504 SLISDDIKVAD
+504 SLIGEDIKVAD
-515 EEEKNLINTDDI
+515 EDENNLINTNEI
-527 NKPEI
+527 NK
-532 DDFIKPK
+532 KAK

-544 ENEWITHSIS
+544 ENEWITRSIS

-565 NFFSRNIKIIE
+565 NFFSRKIKIIE

-649 QKYYTLFSTNVFS
+649 KKYYTLFSTNVFS

-779 IEKEKD
+779 IEKEKE

-796 TDKRYVYIL
+796 TDKKYVYIL

-821 YRYKRFFNKKKYAMS
+821 YSYKRFINKKKYAMS

>member
-1 MDYNISV
+1 MI
-8 QLKGKIYIGVIS
+8 
-20 IICLFI
+20 
-26 DLIAFFFLY
+26 
-35 FNNSRKQNKSLIPN
+35 
-49 IIIVGC
+49 
-55 FFQSII
+55 
-61 SYCCLISTNIN
+61 
-72 DFFNNNPLPKILTF
+72 
-86 NFIIKGEEKFSI
+86 
-98 FFGLTEY
+98 
-105 LTNFM
+105 
-110 KFFNFAIFIFSLIGS
+110 
-125 YMTEI
+125 EI

-136 IYLFQNPVSNTKTR
+136 IYLFQNPVSNTKNR
-150 KIIYALLGSIITLIV
+150 KILYSSLGSIITLIV

-172 AFDPEKINKN
+172 AFNPEKINKN
-182 VNRSYI
+182 VNRPYI
-188 FDDLDNDFDSILRN
+188 FDDLDNDYDSILRN
-202 CFSFDLEFAS
+202 CFNFDLEFAS

-240 LILTIIYIFIDL
+240 LILAIIFIFIDL

-290 TLAIVI
+290 TFSIVI

-301 IINENSYINDEIK
+301 IINENSYINDKIN

-344 PNHISFSGN
+344 LNHISFSGN
-353 LSKEGYN
+353 LFKEGYN
-360 GKAIQQFLKL
+360 EKAIQQFLKL
-370 IEDNEEKEN
+370 IEDNEEKE
-379 LKLKL
+379 KLIQKL
-384 QGKEE
+384 QGKVEE
-389 EILRVSKVFED
+389 SLRISKVFED

-405 KNIKEYLSHKK
+405 KNINEYLSHKK
-416 SKGDIKNKL
+416 SKQDIKNKL
-425 SLSAQIAC
+425 TLSAQIAC

-467 CNEHILKTDSII
+467 CNEHILKTDSSIGH
-479 RKKKNNYKEIINND
+479 KKNNYKEIINND

-504 SLISDDIKVAD
+504 SLIGEDIKVAD
-515 EEEKNLINTDDI
+515 EDENNLINTNEI
-527 NKPEI
+527 NKKE
-532 DDFIKPK
+532 K

-544 ENEWITHSIS
+544 ENEWITRSIS

-565 NFFSRNIKIIE
+565 NFFSRKIKIIE

-649 QKYYTLFSTNVFS
+649 KKYYTLFSTNVFS

-779 IEKEKD
+779 IEKEKE

-796 TDKRYVYIL
+796 TDKKYVYIL

-821 YRYKRFFNKKKYAMS
+821 YSYKRFINKKKYAMS